1 MLKKILLLGT
11 ILFFSFILHAQEKGV
26 QFMDNTPWE
35 NVIQKAKEQNKWIF
49 VDCYTSWCGPCKML
63 ATDVFTRDDVGLFL
77 NDKFVNVKYDV
88 EKDPGLDFAK
98 KYRNQITAFP
108 TMLMITPDEKVMQRI
123 VGYYPAEEILQAIQ
137 YGIEGKTLQSL
148 EKEYNAG
155 NREIKFIKT
164 YLDFLGK
171 SGEDKKWEQITREY
185 LDYIP
190 LDSLLNKDIWDVVGI
205 HIKDPTSKEFQ
216 FVLHNLNKFHAKKF
230 NRYELEWQLSLNI
243 YYQLS
248 DIISTGFKTE
258 NKDTLHTLLEK
269 TNELE
274 TILRNPVNRFPEYL
288 AYARI
293 TNCYLNQ
300 DFKQLWN
307 LLKHLDAHGLIDNM
321 NWKAQWIEAL
331 IDHSNSK
338 SEIKHYAD
346 FLYQSQKA
354 EEKKSDWV
362 VENHYKTIAKGYAKL
377 KNKKKAEE
385 LIQIGQTLEK
395 RNRELLKNFGL

>member
-1 MLKKILLLGT
+1 M
-11 ILFFSFILHAQEKGV
+11 
-26 QFMDNTPWE
+26 
-35 NVIQKAKEQNKWIF
+35 
-49 VDCYTSWCGPCKML
+49 
-63 ATDVFTRDDVGLFL
+63 AT
-77 NDKFVNVKYDV
+77 
-88 EKDPGLDFAK
+88 
-98 KYRNQITAFP
+98 
-108 TMLMITPDEKVMQRI
+108 
-123 VGYYPAEEILQAIQ
+123 
-137 YGIEGKTLQSL
+137 
-148 EKEYNAG
+148 
-155 NREIKFIKT
+155 
-164 YLDFLGK
+164 
-171 SGEDKKWEQITREY
+171 
-185 LDYIP
+185 
-190 LDSLLNKDIWDVVGI
+190 
-205 HIKDPTSKEFQ
+205 
-216 FVLHNLNKFHAKKF
+216 
-230 NRYELEWQLSLNI
+230 
-243 YYQLS
+243 QLS

-338 SEIKHYAD
+338 SEIKQYAD